1 MQAGA
6 KTLSAGGGASLCCLL
21 LLWLIYS
28 HLLREGK
35 RALCYA
41 SLWQQQKV
49 SGADWYAA
57 AQFGADLTNPP
68 PPPRQSLKWLLRV
81 LQGSRLSRRLFLV
94 TLLAPE
100 AFSQIDLIS
109 QR

>member
-57 AQFGADLTNPP
+57 AQFGADLTNTPP
-68 PPPRQSLKWLLRV
+68 PPPTV
-81 LQGSRLSRRLFLV
+81 IEMAFAG
-94 TLLAPE
+94 LAGIP
-100 AFSQIDLIS
+100 AQQKSNFSDPAGP
-109 QR
+109 